1 MDKSEPR
8 PSVRQYDANY
18 GNFQTELYAQ
28 IRREAFGED
37 MGQNSWLTADEL
49 DKFLGF
55 LDLSPG
61 KTLLDVAC
69 GAGGPALRIAA
80 RTGCAI
86 VGIDV
91 HEQGVK
97 TANELAAQRGLAG
110 QAIFRSVDATGP
122 LPFSDGSFDA
132 VTCIDAINHF
142 ADRPRVI
149 AEWSRILKA
158 GGRLLFTDPITIT
171 GPVTNAEV
179 AIRSSSG
186 FYLFVPHGYDEAVIA
201 ECRLRL
207 LKCED
212 VTANMAIIAN
222 ARYTARAS
230 RAERLLEI
238 EGGEYE
244 SQQNFLGVAARIA
257 KERRLSRFVYVSEKL
272 S

>member
-61 KTLLDVAC
+61 KTLIDVAC

-97 TANELAAQRGLAG
+97 TANELAAKRGLAG
-110 QAIFRSVDATGP
+110 RAIFRPVDATGP

-149 AEWSRILKA
+149 AEWSHIK
-158 GGRLLFTDPITIT
+158 GGRTIVVYRSDHNYRT
-171 GPVTNAEV
+171 GDERRV
-179 AIRSSSG
+179 AIREFIRVLS
-186 FYLFVPHGYDEAVIA
+186 FVPHGYDEAVIA
-201 ECRLRL
+201 GADYGCS
-207 LKCED
+207 D
-212 VTANMAIIAN
+212 VRT
-222 ARYTARAS
+222 
-230 RAERLLEI
+230 
-238 EGGEYE
+238 
-244 SQQNFLGVAARIA
+244 
-257 KERRLSRFVYVSEKL
+257 
-272 S
+272 